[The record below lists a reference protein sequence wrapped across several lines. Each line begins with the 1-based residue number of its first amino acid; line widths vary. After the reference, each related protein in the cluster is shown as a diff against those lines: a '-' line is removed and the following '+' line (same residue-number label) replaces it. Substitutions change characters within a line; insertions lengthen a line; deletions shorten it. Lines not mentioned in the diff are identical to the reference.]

1 MTSKLQFL
9 GPNCY
14 FLHTYFYMAWRCAY
28 SVFVHIIFTSI
39 WKNRRFGQR
48 NRKDKDRN
56 PFLNC
61 DEIGFTRAV
70 LGCSYASAYFK
81 FEFKGWLSVYSQFW
95 LKYIQI
101 IHLKIQ
107 FWIIIENIFTLSL
120 AIYTGLLSCNW
131 KKIEEQGF

>member
-1 MTSKLQFL
+1 MQILLVAKIGSIYDIEIAVSWPKLLFFTHL
-9 GPNCY
+9 
-14 FLHTYFYMAWRCAY
+14 FLHGLKVCLL

-107 FWIIIENIFTLSL
+107 F
-120 AIYTGLLSCNW
+120 
-131 KKIEEQGF
+131 